1 MSQKPFLLCFHNFS
15 TNNAF
20 RLKMLFIFILTVSG
34 LSHKRQLLEKTVLRN
49 NSVSIFTEDQR
60 HSFCRRDY
68 KLVLRLT
75 PRIVTLK
82 HFTYTR
88 DVFSISSRSHGFSKL
103 KSVFRFLFRYNFF
116 FQFAFEFGLFIS
128 MPTIQLVRLKIVT
141 ISVNLKVIAWVK
153 KRC

>member
-34 LSHKRQLLEKTVLRN
+34 LSHKRQLLGKTVLRN

-68 KLVLRLT
+68 KLLLRLT

-103 KSVFRFLFRYNFF
+103 QSVFRFLSRYNFF

-153 KRC
+153 KDC

>member
-34 LSHKRQLLEKTVLRN
+34 LSHKRQLLGKTVLRN

-68 KLVLRLT
+68 KLLLRLT

-88 DVFSISSRSHGFSKL
+88 DVFSISSRSHGFSKDY
-103 KSVFRFLFRYNFF
+103 KVFSGFCPCTIFF
-116 FQFAFEFGLFIS
+116 FSIC
-128 MPTIQLVRLKIVT
+128 IRVRLVYIHANYPVC
-141 ISVNLKVIAWVK
+141 SA
-153 KRC
+153 

>member
-1 MSQKPFLLCFHNFS
+1 MIDCRKLVSGISCWSCFHNFS
-15 TNNAF
+15 TSSILVLHSDS
-20 RLKMLFIFILTVSG
+20 LKILFIFIITVSG
-34 LSHKRQLLEKTVLRN
+34 LRHKRQLLGKTVLRN

-68 KLVLRLT
+68 KLLLRLT

-103 KSVFRFLFRYNFF
+103 QVFLGFCPGTIFF
-116 FQFAFEFGLFIS
+116 FNLHSSSACLYPCQLSILFF
-128 MPTIQLVRLKIVT
+128 LK
-141 ISVNLKVIAWVK
+141 S
-153 KRC
+153 

>member
-128 MPTIQLVRLKIVT
+128 MPTIHPVLLKIVT
-141 ISVNLKVIAWVK
+141 IRLIPFKGFQLIG
-153 KRC
+153 R